1 MNGTEGSPLISR
13 EDSLLVVVDMQDR
26 LVPAV
31 RRQEKIVTNTKR
43 LLALAGTIGLP
54 IVVTEQEKLGH
65 TIGEI
70 AEQIPD
76 LSPISK
82 IAFNCFFCEAFAR
95 RIDELQRKTLIITG
109 IEAHICVT
117 QTALWAHPRFRV
129 QVVGDAIS
137 SRTPDNV
144 SVAIERMRSSGV
156 TITSTEMVIYELLRK
171 AGTEEFKAMLPH
183 VK

>member
-1 MNGTEGSPLISR
+1 
-13 EDSLLVVVDMQDR
+13 MQER

-31 RRQEKIVTNTKR
+31 GRQEKIVTNVQR
-43 LLALAGTIGLP
+43 LIALAATLGLP
-54 IVVTEQEKLGH
+54 VVVTEQEKLGR

-70 AEQIPD
+70 AERIPD
-76 LSPISK
+76 FSPISK
-82 IAFNCFFCEAFAR
+82 IAFNCFFCEPFAR
-95 RIDELQRKTLIITG
+95 RIEESRRKTLIITG

-117 QTALWAHPRFRV
+117 QTALWANPQFRV
-129 QVVGDAIS
+129 QVVADAIS
-137 SRTPDNV
+137 SRTTDNV

>member
-1 MNGTEGSPLISR
+1 
-13 EDSLLVVVDMQDR
+13 
-26 LVPAV
+26 
-31 RRQEKIVTNTKR
+31 
-43 LLALAGTIGLP
+43 
-54 IVVTEQEKLGH
+54 
-65 TIGEI
+65 
-70 AEQIPD
+70 
-76 LSPISK
+76 
-82 IAFNCFFCEAFAR
+82 
-95 RIDELQRKTLIITG
+95 
-109 IEAHICVT
+109 
-117 QTALWAHPRFRV
+117 V